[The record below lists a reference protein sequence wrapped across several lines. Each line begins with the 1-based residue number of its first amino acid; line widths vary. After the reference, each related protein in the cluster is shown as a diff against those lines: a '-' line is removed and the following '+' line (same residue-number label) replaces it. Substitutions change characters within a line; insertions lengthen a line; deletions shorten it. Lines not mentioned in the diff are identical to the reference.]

1 MNWKRWLLSVAVLAM
16 GWGAAS
22 AQESPQA
29 LGLVADD
36 GRVTVVVDA
45 SGSLDL
51 GKFWIGVSVGDVPES
66 LRAHLKLE
74 EGVGVLALDVVDKGP
89 AQMAG
94 LEKHDILLKAG
105 EQSLRSAKDLIS
117 AVNQAEMKEL
127 KFEVLHKG
135 EKKTV
140 AVKPQERPADQAK
153 VAIVDE
159 NVIRTYTQFLSR
171 EGNPTLNGDG
181 VIFVRPGKAIPVPQA
196 GKLAG
201 QPGIQ
206 WSNLG
211 PQVYSPPPLPN
222 GVSVSITRTNNE
234 PAKITV
240 KRGEESWDVTEKE
253 LDKLPA
259 DLRPH
264 IEGMLGRQPGHSFSI
279 PAWRPITVPGQ
290 SLKGQPV
297 PMTAR
302 RPQNAQDEPV
312 KKSDLLELEEKI
324 KELSKKL
331 DALGKKE

>member
-22 AQESPQA
+22 AQESPQD
-29 LGLVADD
+29 LNVRLVSED
-36 GRVTVVVDA
+36 GRFKVVIGA

-66 LRAHLKLE
+66 LRAHLKME

-105 EQSLRSAKDLIS
+105 EQSLRSAKDLVS

-153 VAIVDE
+153 VAVVDE
-159 NVIRTYTQFLSR
+159 NVIRTYEKFLSR
-171 EGNPTLNGDG
+171 QGVPTLNQEG
-181 VIFVRPGKAIPVPQA
+181 VIIVQPGQAIPVPQS

-201 QPGIQ
+201 RPG
-206 WSNLG
+206 SRVTAVA
-211 PQVYSPPPLPN
+211 PQVPPLPN
-222 GVSVSITRTNNE
+222 GVSVSIT
-234 PAKITV
+234 PKISV
-240 KRGEESWDVTEKE
+240 KRGEESWEATDKE

-264 IEGMLGRQPGHSFSI
+264 VETMLGRQHGFAVGMPALKTFSFAVQPSKGT
-279 PAWRPITVPGQ
+279 PITATV
-290 SLKGQPV
+290 
-297 PMTAR
+297 R
-302 RPQNAQDEPV
+302 RPQNAQDEPI

-324 KELSKKL
+324 KELNKKL